1 MKVDRPRVSIIRR
14 SDNNR
19 RGDTTMRF
27 MILVKGAETLGPPP
41 QAFLDAVAKAGEEA
55 MRAGTLIETGGLFPS
70 EAGARVRLRM
80 GALDV
85 RDGPFSESKE
95 VVGGWGI
102 VEAESKEEA
111 VEGVVALME
120 LHRKYWPGWEGE
132 AEVRQMFPQGAP
144 TGA

>member
-1 MKVDRPRVSIIRR
+1 MKVDRPSIFIILR
-14 SDNNR
+14 SDNSR
-19 RGDTTMRF
+19 QGDTTMRF
-27 MILVKGAETLGPPP
+27 MVLVKGCETMGSPP

-70 EAGARVRLRM
+70 ATGARVRLRK

-102 VEAESKEEA
+102 VEAESKDEA
-111 VEGVVALME
+111 VDGVVRLLE
-120 LHRKYWPGWEGE
+120 LHKQYWPGWEGE

-144 TGA
+144 SAR

>member
-1 MKVDRPRVSIIRR
+1 
-14 SDNNR
+14 
-19 RGDTTMRF
+19 MRF
-27 MILVKGAETLGPPP
+27 MVLVKGCENMGPPP

-70 EAGARVRLRM
+70 ETGARVGLRK
-80 GALDV
+80 GALNV
-85 RDGPFSESKE
+85 TDGPFSESKE

-111 VEGVVALME
+111 VEGVVGLLE
-120 LHRKYWPGWEGE
+120 LHKRYWPGWEGE
-132 AEVRQMFPQGAP
+132 AEVRQMFTQGAP